1 MASTEWSLV
10 VRKIYQRDPC
20 VLFPLDRFAAN
31 VEYCGLE
38 FLRRRLRSSSAQ
50 KCFDSFELF
59 LQSLL
64 PGMQLLDFL
73 PKHLKL
79 FGFRL
84 ALGQRVRLREQG
96 DAKGK
101 GEAKELSG
109 ISIVGNKEAP
119 KSLFIVPWKSSELGV
134 ETGLASSLL
143 NEDLKPVDKEVF
155 ERELEFYSITAVE

>member
-1 MASTEWSLV
+1 MGGRCEEPDEVSSMKMKTARTLILILALLV
-10 VRKIYQRDPC
+10 
-20 VLFPLDRFAAN
+20 AAAPAFSKDN
-31 VEYCGLE
+31 ANSKGNAKQP
-38 FLRRRLRSSSAQ
+38 AQ
-50 KCFDSFELF
+50 K
-59 LQSLL
+59 
-64 PGMQLLDFL
+64 PT
-73 PKHLKL
+73 K
-79 FGFRL
+79 
-84 ALGQRVRLREQG
+84 EQG